1 MNTVFVSLG
10 SNLGDS
16 IQLLK
21 DAQALIEKQAGKVK
35 SASSMY
41 ESEPWGFTSP
51 NNFINQVLLF
61 ETSII
66 PSELLGILQR
76 IELGQG
82 RVKFDRQGYDS
93 RTMDIDILFY
103 NNLIIDNP
111 GLTIPHPRLHLRRF
125 ALLPMVEIAPDFV
138 HPVFNKT
145 VSQLLDECGDNGKV
159 EKLF

>member
-16 IQLLK
+16 VQLLK
-21 DAQALIEKQAGKVK
+21 DALSLIEKQAGTIK
-35 SASSMY
+35 SASSVY
-41 ESEPWGFTSP
+41 ESEPWGFNAP
-51 NNFINQVLLF
+51 NNFLNQVVLF

-66 PSELLGILQR
+66 PSDLLGVLQR
-76 IELGQG
+76 IELSLG
-82 RVKFDRQGYDS
+82 RVKLDRQGYDS
-93 RTMDIDILFY
+93 RAMDIDILFY
-103 NNLIIDNP
+103 NSLIIDNP

-159 EKLF
+159 RKLF